1 MNTERPPV
9 LAVPLDVH
17 FHSACGSTR
26 NVIALKLM
34 LTDLFDLFPFLPS
47 PMRVAQIDCV
57 CSIYRCNLPY
67 ISKKPARNQ
76 PRIMSSARTIISRMM
91 LFDLDQFGMMKNL
104 GERTARKEENK
115 EQHGC
120 AAFSVAP
127 VAEIR
132 YELLVS

>member
-1 MNTERPPV
+1 MFTSILP
-9 LAVPLDVH
+9 AVAPKCNRLE
-17 FHSACGSTR
+17 A
-26 NVIALKLM
+26 M
-34 LTDLFDLFPFLPS
+34 LTDLFALFPFLPS

-104 GERTARKEENK
+104 GKRTARKEENK
-115 EQHGC
+115 EQHSC

>member
-1 MNTERPPV
+1 MNTERPSV
-9 LAVPLDVH
+9 LPAPSMFTYILP
-17 FHSACGSTR
+17 AAAPE

-47 PMRVAQIDCV
+47 PVRVAQIDCV

-91 LFDLDQFGMMKNL
+91 LFDLHQFGVMKNL
-104 GERTARKEENK
+104 GERTARKEENN

-120 AAFSVAP
+120 AAFSDAP